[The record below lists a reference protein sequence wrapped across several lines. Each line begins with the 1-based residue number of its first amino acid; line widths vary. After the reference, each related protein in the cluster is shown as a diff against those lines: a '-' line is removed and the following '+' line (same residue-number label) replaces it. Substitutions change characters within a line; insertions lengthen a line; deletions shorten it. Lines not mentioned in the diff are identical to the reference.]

1 LNNAIKLTTNGN
13 IMIGTREINGEK
25 ADRKAEQRRAQVEVS
40 IIDTGSGLA
49 QAVLPKLFSK
59 FVSTDSGG
67 TGLGLFV
74 SKNIIEFPW
83 WQNGGTKQS
92 LWKRCNVFIYYSKWN
107 IMPNLR

>member
-1 LNNAIKLTTNGN
+1 LNNAIKFTTKGN
-13 IMIGTREINGEK
+13 IMIGTREINCEK

-40 IIDTGSGLA
+40 IIDTGSGLS

-74 SKNIIEFPW
+74 SKNIIESHDGKMEA
-83 WQNGGTKQS
+83 QNNPNGKGAMFS
-92 LWKRCNVFIYYSKWN
+92 IIIPKRI
-107 IMPNLR
+107 